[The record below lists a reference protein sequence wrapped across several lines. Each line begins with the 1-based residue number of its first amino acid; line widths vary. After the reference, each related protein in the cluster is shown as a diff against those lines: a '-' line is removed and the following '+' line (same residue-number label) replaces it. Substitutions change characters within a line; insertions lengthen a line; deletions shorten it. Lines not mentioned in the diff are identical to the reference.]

1 VNYTATDNRNRG
13 PEDHTAFGINVP
25 SDPRLPGGGGG
36 QLMGLYNV
44 TSAAFA
50 LGNDNFVTR
59 DRHYAERETVT
70 NSMYMNV
77 TARPASGVMLQGG
90 FNTWK
95 TNDDFCAQRALLPEQ
110 TIFGVTSPTNPW
122 CDTSTGFVTRLTAL
136 GSYLVPRI
144 DVQVAA
150 TFRSDQGG
158 DLAANYTATNNYT
171 APDSQTIGLNRPL
184 VGTAGQTIVVN
195 LIEPGTLYGDRV
207 NQFDLRFA
215 KILRFGRTR
224 TNIGVDVYNV
234 INAGSVLTYNQ
245 SFVPNEVVSTW
256 LRPNSVME
264 PRFVKVSASFDF

>member
-1 VNYTATDNRNRG
+1 
-13 PEDHTAFGINVP
+13 
-25 SDPRLPGGGGG
+25 
-36 QLMGLYNV
+36 MGLYNV
-44 TSAAFA
+44 TSTAFA
-50 LGNDNFVTR
+50 LGNDNVVTR
-59 DRHYAERETVT
+59 DREFAERETVT

-77 TARPASGVMLQGG
+77 TARPASGVTLQGG

-122 CDTSTGFVTRLTAL
+122 CNTSTGFVTRVTGL
-136 GSYLVPRI
+136 GSYLVPRV

-158 DLAANYTATNNYT
+158 DLAANYTVPNA
-171 APDSQTIGLNRPL
+171 QTVGLNRPF

-224 TNIGVDVYNV
+224 TNVGVDIYNV
-234 INAGSVLTYNQ
+234 INSGSVLTYNQ
-245 SFVPNEVVSTW
+245 SFVPNEAVSTW
-256 LRPNSVME
+256 LRPNTVME
-264 PRFVKVSASFDF
+264 PRFVKVTASFDF